1 MKRSLMMAI
10 CLAWLMSLSVYGQ
23 WWKDNF
29 IIGTF
34 YDPPANNDS
43 DVVRHYNMAVNAGFN
58 LFTGQLMKHSNHV
71 EYIVRNTYFQSI
83 KNKAHRPF
91 FFSKKGSV
99 FNASYDGL
107 YVKDEP
113 RSGESSNYTNIIT
126 SIQNNNTK
134 LGFVNLYPV
143 YAFNNWNEYSSHLD
157 EYCDS
162 LTFPLKVL
170 CFDNYYADNSF
181 PDYNNQGRKR
191 SYYSNLAEMRKRAGN
206 RPLWSYILTSERI
219 FNFTPSRQR
228 AYLRLSAF
236 APMAYGAKGILYYYY
251 DQRDHYTV
259 IRDKDYRNDGGWDKS
274 FFYALPDSVKSY
286 DVFFGHFN
294 PDGGS
299 LTHADIGLMT
309 DEQGGKWYMKYA
321 SNESLLDNRQWDYEN
336 EWYGTSNIACHFVT
350 SWNDSLDHLA
360 TIRNDGKLLLAQN
373 NKIWTDSASLSGINS
388 TNFSL
393 LNRKKI
399 AGGKIMGNSRPDLA
413 VGIGDAIIIYY
424 NYSKQGGFTSKKV
437 YAGFKDLRQLM
448 TIRTNTIDTLYAVCM
463 SSNEKKGR
471 LQIYRDDTWTSL
483 DFHVSNPIDGI
494 PDHYWLEKYPNR
506 LELHMQTDKGKLYY
520 GIVHGN
526 NFNIDTYNG
535 SNSYKGN
542 KDYYGVRNG
551 YSTYDLYC
559 IPNSSNLQIGLINS
573 FQEPT
578 PLFGMADTI
587 NHYLREQVADVVMNC
602 EWVKC
607 FHHNNYHNSD
617 EQVKIVDV
625 ISKNAIISNLND
637 TSLMVGVFKENG
649 NYRYLIVVNKGY
661 YTITNAM
668 ITIKGNFSQATLKPR
683 IDTKA
688 TTCTAIFN
696 SVDNTTDIRW
706 PDMTAGECVIIDL
719 TPQTKKAI

>member
-1 MKRSLMMAI
+1 
-10 CLAWLMSLSVYGQ
+10 
-23 WWKDNF
+23 
-29 IIGTF
+29 
-34 YDPPANNDS
+34 
-43 DVVRHYNMAVNAGFN
+43 
-58 LFTGQLMKHSNHV
+58 
-71 EYIVRNTYFQSI
+71 
-83 KNKAHRPF
+83 
-91 FFSKKGSV
+91 
-99 FNASYDGL
+99 
-107 YVKDEP
+107 
-113 RSGESSNYTNIIT
+113 
-126 SIQNNNTK
+126 
-134 LGFVNLYPV
+134 
-143 YAFNNWNEYSSHLD
+143 
-157 EYCDS
+157 
-162 LTFPLKVL
+162 
-170 CFDNYYADNSF
+170 
-181 PDYNNQGRKR
+181 
-191 SYYSNLAEMRKRAGN
+191 
-206 RPLWSYILTSERI
+206 
-219 FNFTPSRQR
+219 
-228 AYLRLSAF
+228 
-236 APMAYGAKGILYYYY
+236 
-251 DQRDHYTV
+251 
-259 IRDKDYRNDGGWDKS
+259 
-274 FFYALPDSVKSY
+274 
-286 DVFFGHFN
+286 
-294 PDGGS
+294 
-299 LTHADIGLMT
+299 
-309 DEQGGKWYMKYA
+309 
-321 SNESLLDNRQWDYEN
+321 
-336 EWYGTSNIACHFVT
+336 
-350 SWNDSLDHLA
+350 
-360 TIRNDGKLLLAQN
+360 
-373 NKIWTDSASLSGINS
+373 
-388 TNFSL
+388 
-393 LNRKKI
+393 
-399 AGGKIMGNSRPDLA
+399 
-413 VGIGDAIIIYY
+413 
-424 NYSKQGGFTSKKV
+424 
-437 YAGFKDLRQLM
+437 
-448 TIRTNTIDTLYAVCM
+448 
-463 SSNEKKGR
+463 
-471 LQIYRDDTWTSL
+471 
-483 DFHVSNPIDGI
+483 
-494 PDHYWLEKYPNR
+494 
-506 LELHMQTDKGKLYY
+506 MQTDKGKLYY